1 MTQEERN
8 KIISN
13 DYADSIVEHD
23 ADISRMEGFVGET
36 INRLDDTYSVI
47 YVPANKVPEKLV
59 GEVGYTAIPKAF
71 GLVES
76 LTFEALGLNRLV
88 KLPGLNLTGEG
99 VILGFVDTGIDYIN
113 PVFKKSDN
121 TTRIVS
127 IWDQT
132 VINTEAPENIF
143 YYGREYTEEEINIAL
158 QSENPLTLVPV
169 NDTIGHGTAL
179 AGLAGGNAVPTADF
193 TGIATAS
200 ELAIVKLKPA
210 KQNLRDYLFIPP
222 EVDCF
227 QENDIMAGVLYL
239 VNFSKI
245 RKKPIV
251 ICIGLGSNMG
261 GHDGRE
267 PISLLLSGLAERNG
281 VVIVLPGGNEGAA
294 GHHFYSTIDNKIGSS
309 TVELKV
315 GENENGFTM
324 EIWGQAPGVYSI
336 DITSPSG
343 EYIPRIPA
351 RLGESRTVRFLF
363 ESTTLFIN
371 YLIAEAQ
378 TGDQLIFMRFVKPA
392 PGIWRFK
399 VYGIKD
405 ITTGFNV
412 WLPMTGF
419 INKDTQFVTPSPD
432 ITITTPGNAGIPI
445 TVTAYDYRN
454 QSLYQNAG
462 RGFTRLNIIKPE
474 FAAPG
479 VELLCPSENGF
490 LPKTGTSLAAAVT
503 AGVSALLLEWGLV
516 KGKLIYMDT
525 IEVKQF
531 FIRGVNRN
539 AGVNYPNKEWG
550 YGMIDIYRTF
560 DSLRGESS
568 Y

>member
-1 MTQEERN
+1 MTPEERN

-13 DYADSIVEHD
+13 DYADVLIEYD
-23 ADISRMEGFVGET
+23 ADISRMEGILGET
-36 INRLDDTYSVI
+36 LMELDDTYAVA
-47 YVPANKVPEKLV
+47 YVPISKVPDKLV
-59 GEVGYTAIPKAF
+59 GEIGYTSIPKVF

-76 LTFEALGLNRLV
+76 LTFEALGLNRLL
-88 KLPGLNLTGEG
+88 KLPGLNLKGEG
-99 VILGFVDTGIDYIN
+99 VILGFVDTGIDYLN

-121 TTRIVS
+121 TTRIIS

-132 VINTEAPENIF
+132 IVNTEATEEIF
-143 YYGREYTEEEINIAL
+143 YYGREYTEEEINAAL
-158 QSENPLTLVPV
+158 QSENPLALVPSV
-169 NDTIGHGTAL
+169 DEIGHGTAL
-179 AGLAGGNAVPTADF
+179 AGLAGGNEVIPEGFA
-193 TGIATAS
+193 GIATAS
-200 ELAIVKLKPA
+200 ELAVVKLKKA
-210 KQNLRDYLFIPP
+210 KENLRNYLFIPS
-222 EVDCF
+222 EINCY
-227 QENDIMAGVLYL
+227 QETDIMTGVLHL
-239 VNFSKI
+239 VNLAKR

-267 PISLLLSGLAERNG
+267 PISLMLSRLAEKNG

-294 GHHFYSTIDNKIGSS
+294 GHHYYANIDNKIGYD
-309 TVELKV
+309 TVELNV

-324 EIWGQAPGVYSI
+324 ELWGQAPGVYSV

-351 RLGESRTVRFLF
+351 RLGENRTVRFLF
-363 ESTTLFIN
+363 ETTTLYIN

-378 TGDQLIFMRFVKPA
+378 TGDQLIFFRFVNPA

-405 ITTGFNV
+405 ITTGFHV

-419 INKDTQFVTPSPD
+419 IRDQTKFVRPSPD
-432 ITITTPGNAGIPI
+432 TTITTPGNAGIPI

-454 QSLYQNAG
+454 QSLYPNVG
-462 RGFTRLNIIKPE
+462 RGYTRLNTIKPE

-479 VELLCPSENGF
+479 VELLCPSADGF
-490 LPKTGTSLAAAVT
+490 VTKTGTSMAAAVT

-531 FIRGVNRN
+531 LIRGVKRS
-539 AGVNYPNKEWG
+539 AGGTYPNRDWG
-550 YGMIDIYRTF
+550 FGMIDIYRTF
-560 DSLRGESS
+560 DSLRGEST